1 MFYWIGMILATI
13 GMGWSVYKTFKS
25 RNILS
30 PQMFLFVGILFYLYL
45 PAVVLKSNYRADE
58 GYNFAILV
66 GVIGAFV
73 ASRIFPYN
81 ILEKNEAEIRF
92 LPRIK
97 YFQVFAYIYATYL
110 IFEIVLTIIQYGSIS
125 AVFTAN
131 RIDSYLGESI
141 ISSSL
146 VGLLFIEGLK
156 IFYYMYI
163 AYTFEKKKYVKFIA
177 FCIIPMIHH
186 RFTAV
191 TRYDFIAMIGAMVI
205 YVLDEKLYD
214 KRRSD
219 EKQETLEE
227 NENPRK
233 KRIHF
238 LKITCLGV
246 VGIYLALV
254 FMRVANYTRFGQTA
268 VGIDLSIESLFTS
281 LMSNDSLYYEYFH
294 YLYDAIQD
302 GRANFEY
309 GLSWFVYPFVNM
321 VPRQIWPTK
330 PYTAFSARMTDQI
343 YWGLTSGNP
352 VVTFSMLGEGYAQLG
367 VIGCF
372 LAPLVFLGSRWINF
386 KKVKQ
391 MKYGHMYTLILMFS
405 LLTYMRSEAPI
416 FYSVIDCFWLWFIC
430 KFMCVKKKINRG

>member
-45 PAVVLKSNYRADE
+45 PALVLKSNYRAEE
-58 GYNFAILV
+58 GYNFAIFV
-66 GVIGAFV
+66 GVIGALF

-81 ILEKNEAEIRF
+81 ILEKNEVEMRY

-97 YFQVFAYIYATYL
+97 YFQVFAYIYAAYL
-110 IFEIVLTIIQYGSIS
+110 MSEVVSTIIKYGSIS
-125 AVFTAN
+125 AVFSAN
-131 RIDSYLGESI
+131 RIDGYLGESI

-146 VGLLFIEGLK
+146 VGMLFIEGLK
-156 IFYYMYI
+156 IFYYVYV
-163 AYTFEKKKYVKFIA
+163 AYTFEKKKYVKFII
-177 FCIIPMIHH
+177 FSIIPMIHH

-191 TRYDFIAMIGAMVI
+191 TRYDFVAMIGAMVI

-214 KRRSD
+214 KRRLNQTS
-219 EKQETLEE
+219 ETSTQESA
-227 NENPRK
+227 RK

-238 LKITCLGV
+238 LKIACLGIA
-246 VGIYLALV
+246 GIYLALV
-254 FMRVANYTRFGQTA
+254 FMRVANFTRFGQTA
-268 VGIDLSIESLFTS
+268 TGIDLSITSLFTS

-302 GRANFEY
+302 GRVNFEY
-309 GLSWFVYPFVNM
+309 GLSWLVYPFVNM
-321 VPRQIWPTK
+321 IPRQLWPAK

-343 YWGLTSGNP
+343 YWALTSGNP

-372 LAPLVFLGSRWINF
+372 LAPLVFLGSRWLNF

-416 FYSVIDCFWLWFIC
+416 FYSILDFFWLWFIC
-430 KFMCVKKKINRG
+430 KFLCVKKK